1 MFHAFSLLFTTFAF
15 AGVLKQKFIEI
26 YFVFFTACSN
36 FASTNSHYTIMRIK
50 FIAIILLG
58 LLCDVTSVSAQSRHS
73 QSLSSS
79 RRHAAQAQPDM
90 VTLYMDSLSRFRAHQ
105 DSAHLEEFVPTMT
118 VSALPKLGIEYKL
131 LFMPTTFYKGVSH
144 NFFDIDRDANLI
156 DESLLALY
164 LGRPDLVRSTQSQ
177 LERAGDIR
185 KAEAIHVDHAPEI
198 VEKVAPKPQETV
210 VAPLDIVVLKPNF
223 WTYSGDY

>member
-1 MFHAFSLLFTTFAF
+1 
-15 AGVLKQKFIEI
+15 
-26 YFVFFTACSN
+26 
-36 FASTNSHYTIMRIK
+36 MRIK

-58 LLCDVTSVSAQSRHS
+58 LLCDVMSVSAQSRHS

-105 DSAHLEEFVPTMT
+105 DSAHLEEFMPTMT
-118 VSALPKLGIEYKL
+118 VPALPKLGIEYKL

-223 WTYSGDY
+223 WTYSGDYYLQFLQNYISSN

>member
-90 VTLYMDSLSRFRAHQ
+90 VTIYMDSLSRFRAHQ

-118 VSALPKLGIEYKL
+118 VPALPKLGIEYKL

-185 KAEAIHVDHAPEI
+185 KAEAIHVDSSCRITFLPTGT
-198 VEKVAPKPQETV
+198 KVVKATTR
-210 VAPLDIVVLKPNF
+210 
-223 WTYSGDY
+223 W